1 MKKRLAII
9 STHPIQYNSPLFQKL
24 ASGNTI
30 ELKVFYTWS
39 QSAKQVEDVEF
50 GRTISWDLPL
60 LKGYDY
66 TFVENK
72 AEKPG
77 SKSFRGIDNPGL
89 ITEIKE
95 WSPDALL
102 VFGWNFKS
110 HLQTMRYFKGRIPV
124 YFRGDST
131 VLDEKA
137 GLKVL
142 MRRLFLRWVYT
153 SIDKA
158 FYVGTHNKLYF
169 RKHGLKEKDLVFV
182 PHAIDTNRFAQWNES
197 KEKLLKERKKEIGLE
212 GATHVFLYAG
222 KFIEKKKPLLLIEA
236 FVKAGFDEEVHLIF
250 IGNGKLEREM
260 KSRSAGYKN
269 IHFLPF
275 QNQSEMP
282 LAYRLGDT
290 LVLPSKGPGETWGL
304 AVNEALSC
312 GLNVIVSD
320 RVGCAPDLIVE
331 GMNGFVFR
339 SGAEDELKM
348 KLKLAIELSEKGK
361 DISRQLLTEKYNFDF
376 VCRAIEKELG
386 E

>member
-9 STHPIQYNSPLFQKL
+9 NTHPIQYNSPLFQKL
-24 ASGNTI
+24 STGRKI
-30 ELKVFYTWS
+30 DLKVFFTWS
-39 QSAKQVEDVEF
+39 QAAKQVEDVEF
-50 GRTISWDLPL
+50 GKTIKWDLPL
-60 LKGYDY
+60 LEGYDH

-77 SKSFRGIDNPGL
+77 SKSFWGINNPGL
-89 ITEIKE
+89 IAEIEE
-95 WSPDALL
+95 WAPDALL

-110 HLQTMRYFKGRIPV
+110 HLQAMRYFKGKIPV

-131 VLDEKA
+131 LLDERN

-153 SIDKA
+153 FIDKA
-158 FYVGTHNKLYF
+158 FFVGANNKTYYI
-169 RKHGLKEKDLVFV
+169 KHGLKEKNLVFV
-182 PHAIDTNRFAQWNES
+182 PHAVDTNRFAQWNES
-197 KEKLLKERKKEIGLE
+197 NEKLLKERKKELGLE
-212 GATHVFLYAG
+212 GASHVFLYAG
-222 KFIEKKKPLLLIEA
+222 KFIEKKNSFLLINA
-236 FVKAGFDEEVHLIF
+236 FIKAEFDESVHLVF
-250 IGNGKLEREM
+250 IGNGNLEREM
-260 KSRSAGYKN
+260 KAKSVGYRK

-312 GLNVIVSD
+312 GLNAIVSD
-320 RVGCAPDLIVE
+320 KVGCAPDLIME
-331 GMNGFVFR
+331 GMNGFIFKC
-339 SGAEDELKM
+339 GAEDDLKM
-348 KLKLAIELSEKGK
+348 KLKLAIDLPGKGK
-361 DISRQLLTEKYNFDF
+361 EVSRQLLKGKYHFDF